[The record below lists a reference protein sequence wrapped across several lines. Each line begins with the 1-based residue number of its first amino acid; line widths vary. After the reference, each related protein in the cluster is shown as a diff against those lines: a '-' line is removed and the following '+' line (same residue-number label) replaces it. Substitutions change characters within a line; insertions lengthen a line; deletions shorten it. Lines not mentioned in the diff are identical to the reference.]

1 MLMIAPVQS
10 LPKILQGSLPMRHP
24 VAPRARTASAVTR
37 RLPGT
42 TALLALEA
50 AARHQSFARA
60 AQELS
65 LTEGAISRQIAKLE
79 DQVGVRLFHR
89 VGNRVELSDL
99 GARYAAEMRE
109 ALDMI
114 ERRTRQLQADA
125 RVDAPLEIGVIPTF
139 ASRWLIP
146 RMARF
151 HHLHPQVRINLRER
165 TEPFA
170 LAESELHAA
179 INVEHP
185 AWSGMQIEALFRA
198 PLLAVCHPDLAE
210 RPPAGLTLLH
220 KHEDGEQWAAYARHS
235 GIELP
240 QPATGPRYDRFSLLI
255 DAARAGMGVALVPRL
270 YVEEDLREGRL
281 RAPWPA
287 VAALGERY
295 VLVSRPGETSAA
307 LENFREWLL
316 GETGKGQQPG

>member
-1 MLMIAPVQS
+1 M
-10 LPKILQGSLPMRHP
+10 
-24 VAPRARTASAVTR
+24 TR

-79 DQVGVRLFHR
+79 SQLGVRLFHR
-89 VGNRVELSDL
+89 VGNRVELSEP
-99 GARYAAEMRE
+99 GARYAADMRE
-109 ALDMI
+109 ALDLI
-114 ERRTRQLQADA
+114 ERKTRQLIAEARNDA
-125 RVDAPLEIGVIPTF
+125 TLEIGVIPTF

-151 HHLHPQVRINLRER
+151 HQRHPQIRVNLRER

-170 LAESELHAA
+170 LADSGLQAA
-179 INVEHP
+179 INIEHP
-185 AWSGMQIEALFRA
+185 AWSGLRVQPLFQA
-198 PLLAVCHPDLAE
+198 PLLAVCHPDLAA
-210 RPPAGLTLLH
+210 RTPGDVPLLH
-220 KHEDGEQWAAYARHS
+220 KHEGGEQWSEYARQS

-240 QPATGPRYDRFSLLI
+240 NIDGGPRFDRFSLLI
-255 DAARAGMGVALVPRL
+255 DAARAGMGMALVPRL
-270 YVEEDLREGRL
+270 YVEDDLRDGRL
-281 RAPWPA
+281 AAPWPQGA
-287 VAALGERY
+287 PLSERY

-307 LENFREWLL
+307 LEGFREWLFEEI
-316 GETGKGQQPG
+316 GDR

>member
-1 MLMIAPVQS
+1 MIAAMQS

-24 VAPRARTASAVTR
+24 VAPRARTASPVTR

-79 DQVGVRLFHR
+79 EQVGVRLFHR

-146 RMARF
+146 RMADF
-151 HHLHPQVRINLRER
+151 HQRHPQVRINLRER
-165 TEPFA
+165 TEPFN
-170 LAESELHAA
+170 LADSELHAA
-179 INVEHP
+179 INIEHP
-185 AWSGMQIEALFRA
+185 AWSAMQVQALFQA
-198 PLLAVCHPDLAE
+198 PLLAVCHPGLAG
-210 RPPAGLTLLH
+210 RAPAELPLLH

-270 YVEEDLREGRL
+270 YVEEDLAQDRL
-281 RAPWPA
+281 RAPWPE
-287 VAALGERY
+287 VTQLSERY
-295 VLVSRPGETSAA
+295 VLVSRPGEVPVA
-307 LENFREWLL
+307 LEVFREWLF
-316 GETGKGQQPG
+316 GEIGKGQQSG